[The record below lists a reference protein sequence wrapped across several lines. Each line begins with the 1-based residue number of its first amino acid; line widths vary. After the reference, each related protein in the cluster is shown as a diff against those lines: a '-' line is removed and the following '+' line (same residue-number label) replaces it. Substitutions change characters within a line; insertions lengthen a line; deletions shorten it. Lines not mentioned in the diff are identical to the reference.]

1 MVENK
6 ILYRVLIIL
15 ILAFS
20 LTWITGECAKAFA
33 QETDQKAFKAL
44 KEKMTNPQTGLSRT
58 LDPNL
63 FKGKAK
69 KAYQVAREIPKI
81 LAQMPCFCECEPFGH
96 ENLLD
101 CFIDNHGAG

>member
-1 MVENK
+1 MLKKTK
-6 ILYRVLIIL
+6 IILVLI

-20 LTWITGECAKAFA
+20 LIMIDGGHSVTLA
-33 QETDQKAFKAL
+33 QETDQKAFKML
-44 KEKMTNPQTGLSRT
+44 KEKSINPQTGLPKT

-69 KAYQVAREIPKI
+69 RAYEVAKEIPEL

-101 CFIDNHGAG
+101 CFIDRHGAG

>member
-1 MVENK
+1 MMVENK
-6 ILYRVLIIL
+6 IVYRVLIIL

-20 LTWITGECAKAFA
+20 LTWVTGECAKAFA

-44 KEKMTNPQTGLSRT
+44 KEKMINPQTGLPNT

-69 KAYQVAREIPKI
+69 RAYEVDVRGRLFSPCAKAS
-81 LAQMPCFCECEPFGH
+81 
-96 ENLLD
+96 
-101 CFIDNHGAG
+101 

>member
-6 ILYRVLIIL
+6 MPYRVLIIL
-15 ILAFS
+15 ILAS
-20 LTWITGECAKAFA
+20 GLTWVTGERAKAFA
-33 QETDQKAFKAL
+33 QETDPKAFKAL
-44 KEKMTNPQTGLSRT
+44 KEKMTNPQTGLPKT

>member
-1 MVENK
+1 MAENK

-44 KEKMTNPQTGLSRT
+44 KKKMINPQTGLPKT

-63 FKGKAK
+63 FRGKAK
-69 KAYQVAREIPKI
+69 KTYQVAKEIPEI

-101 CFIDNHGAG
+101 CFIDKRDAG